1 MMTYSDA
8 LNYLSSLTN
17 FESRLETLDAGDF
30 SLDVFR
36 QFLAVLG
43 NPQKSLTVAHIA
55 GSKGKGSTALL
66 TAGMLAAG
74 GYCVGLYTS
83 PHLYDV
89 RERVRVV
96 SGSLRSQDAREE
108 ALFAGCVSPQEFAGL
123 CAELGRV
130 VEKDFAGRVTYFEF
144 LTALAL
150 VHFQRV
156 GVDVAVLETGLG
168 GRLDATNVVES
179 VVCGLTLVEREH
191 VKILGGSLQA
201 VAREKAGIVKP
212 GCRRVVSAPQQ
223 PEVAEVFEQV
233 CRRAGVPLWTVGRD
247 IVVQPDSREAGLFCV
262 AAPQRCYRFT
272 PRVPGAA
279 WQDNTAVA
287 AGLVEALRGPG
298 FESRLEAVQ
307 TAGSRLVWPARLEV
321 LSEDPVVV
329 VDGAH
334 TPESCRMMVQTLT
347 QRFGPRRWVL
357 VFGTATDKDA
367 QGMARVLADSVGRVV
382 LTRFAHSRAATDLI
396 RRVGMIFSRAG
407 AAVCEAPDAA
417 SALRQARDGL
427 GCDQML
433 VAAGSLY
440 LAAEVRREF
449 LRTTGA
455 DDGSIL

>member
-1 MMTYSDA
+1 MTYSDA

-17 FESRLETLDAGDF
+17 FESRLETLDAADF

-36 QFLAVLG
+36 RFLAALG
-43 NPQKSLTVAHIA
+43 DPQARVKVVHIA

-66 TAGMLAAG
+66 TAGMLAAC
-74 GYCVGLYTS
+74 GYRVGLYTS

-96 SGSLRSQDAREE
+96 SGSLRPQEAREG
-108 ALFAGCVSPQEFAGL
+108 ALFADCVSPREFAGL

-130 VEKDFAGRVTYFEF
+130 VEQDFAGQVTYFEF

-150 VHFQRV
+150 VHFQRA

-168 GRLDATNVVES
+168 GRLDATNAGES

-191 VKILGGSLQA
+191 VEILGGSLEA

-212 GCRRVVSAPQQ
+212 GCRQVVSAPQR
-223 PEVAEVFEQV
+223 PEVAAVFEQV

-247 IVVQPDSREAGLFCV
+247 ILVQPDPREAGSFCV
-262 AAPQRCYRFT
+262 AAPQRRYRFT

-279 WQDNTAVA
+279 WQENTAVA
-287 AGLVEALRGPG
+287 VGLVEALRGPG

-334 TPESCRMMVQTLT
+334 TPESCRMLVQTLT
-347 QRFGPRRWVL
+347 QRFGLRRWVL

-367 QGMARVLADSVGRVV
+367 QGMARVLAGSVGRVV
-382 LTRFAHSRAATDLI
+382 LTRSVHSRAATDLI
-396 RRVGMIFSRAG
+396 RRVGTIFSRAG

-417 SALRQARDGL
+417 SALRQARQDRDGEEI
-427 GCDQML
+427 L

-449 LRTTGA
+449 LRTIGA